1 MESPALGL
9 LDSPTPQTLGLFDS
23 WTPMTPGRGTEG
35 DSMESYFRYWGK
47 ADLKYPG
54 EPKWHPLAYH
64 SLDVSACA
72 LKLLLN
78 HGDWLRKLSASSGLS
93 EEILIEW
100 LPFLLAIHDPGKF
113 GNGFQNLR
121 PDLQMILQGKSTP
134 VGNSARHDTMG
145 YELLMQHLPFWIC
158 RDDLA
163 RRSGSLLRP
172 WVAAVTGHHGRPPRN
187 DSSWALI
194 QRDNFPHTVIEDI
207 KHFIDDLISLLLPNG
222 CHLPES
228 GNDFSGKYK
237 CVSWL
242 LAGVAVAA
250 DWLGSNTKWFPYC
263 EPTLNLKDYWQNVA
277 LPNAEKAIVESGLVQ
292 AHAAPFSGITSL
304 FKSIKEPTPLQEWA
318 QSVKLAGT
326 PQLFILEELTG
337 SGKTEAALALAARL
351 LTEGLGSGIYV
362 ALPTMATADAM
373 FDRVRNNGAY
383 RRMFADDKISLALA
397 HSADR
402 LKFALEEENRKD
414 SGYGK
419 GEVESASEHCTAW
432 LSDNRKKA
440 LLADFGIGTID
451 QALLAVLSAKHQSL
465 RLLGLSTKVL
475 VVDEVHAC
483 DAYMGELLERLL
495 SFHAA
500 LGGTA
505 ILLSA
510 TLPQNQRARLLNAF
524 ASGLG
529 CSAMPPS
536 KQEYPLATH
545 WHADAN
551 DGWEKQLEA
560 RKEVSRSVTVNTI
573 AEEEYVL
580 KKLDNS
586 TANGGCAVWVRNTV
600 ADAVAAWNTWNSMH
614 PDRQAIL
621 FHARFALIDRLRIG
635 KSVENA
641 FGPDS
646 TIETRTGR
654 LVIANQVIEQSLD
667 VDFDYMVTDL
677 VPIDLV
683 IQRAGR
689 LQRHIRE
696 AKGNRLLEKGAKDQR
711 GGAQLGVLMPEPI
724 ADATSNWYTKLLP
737 KAGKVYPDHARL
749 WLTAHW
755 LVANRG
761 FFELPRQARDMIES
775 VYGGKGDVKIPEGL
789 EKAENKAIGDRSA
802 DRSLAAL
809 NALSFES
816 GYQATGLHWND
827 DENAP
832 TRLGEATVRV
842 RLARTTDNGLIPWAE
857 TRTGMEWALSELTV
871 PRRLIAGESPRHA
884 ALIDGARASM
894 RDEGRYCVIVPLEEN
909 DTGNWYGFA
918 ANMDGDEIMVK
929 YSQVTGL
936 SIEKGVEDGSDL

>member
-1 MESPALGL
+1 MKGFF
-9 LDSPTPQTLGLFDS
+9 G
-23 WTPMTPGRGTEG
+23 
-35 DSMESYFRYWGK
+35 YWGK
-47 ADLKYPG
+47 ADEKYPG
-54 EPKWHPLAYH
+54 EPKWHPLVYH
-64 SLDVSACA
+64 SLDVAACA
-72 LKLLLN
+72 QMLLSKHN
-78 HGDWLRKLSASSGLS
+78 DWLRKLSDFSGLS
-93 EEILIEW
+93 EKLLAEW
-100 LPFLLAIHDPGKF
+100 IPFLLAVHDPGKF
-113 GNGFQNLR
+113 GNGFQNQR
-121 PDLQMILQGKSTP
+121 PDLQKLLQGKATS
-134 VGNSARHDTMG
+134 VGSKARHDTMG
-145 YELLMQHLPFWIC
+145 YELLMQFLPSWL
-158 RDDLA
+158 RREDL
-163 RRSGSLLRP
+163 GKHGGLLLRP
-172 WVAAVTGHHGRPPRN
+172 WIAAVTGHHGRPPRN

-194 QRDNFPHTVIEDI
+194 QRDNFPISVIEDAKQFVVDI
-207 KHFIDDLISLLLPNG
+207 AALLLPKG
-222 CHLPES
+222 CPLPETGS
-228 GNDFSGKYK
+228 EFSERYK
-237 CVSWL
+237 SVSWL

-263 EPTLNLKDYWQNVA
+263 EPVLNLTNYWREVA
-277 LPNAEKAIVESGLVQ
+277 LPNAEKAVVESGLVQ
-292 AHAAPFSGITSL
+292 AHAASFCGITSL
-304 FKSIKEPTPLQEWA
+304 LGNIKVPTPLQEWA
-318 QSVKLAGT
+318 QSVKLSET

-337 SGKTEAALALAARL
+337 GGKTEAALTLAARL
-351 LTEGLGSGIYV
+351 LAEGLGSGVYV

-373 FDRVRNNGAY
+373 FDRVRKNGAY
-383 RRMFADDKISLALA
+383 KRMFADEQISLALA

-419 GEVESASEHCTAW
+419 SKEETESASQQCTAW

-475 VVDEVHAC
+475 IVDEVHAC

-510 TLPQNQRARLLNAF
+510 TLPQNQKARLLNAF
-524 ASGLG
+524 ASGFS
-529 CSAMPPS
+529 CSAMMPS
-536 KQEYPLATH
+536 KQDYPLATH
-545 WHADAN
+545 WHADS
-551 DGWEKQLEA
+551 DDEWENKVEA
-560 RKEVSRSVTVNTI
+560 RKEVSRSVTVNAIT
-573 AEEEYVL
+573 EEEEVFRRL
-580 KKLDNS
+580 ENS
-586 TANGGCAVWVRNTV
+586 TENGGCAVWVRNTV
-600 ADAVAAWNTWNSMH
+600 VDAVAAWNTWNSMH

-635 KSVENA
+635 KDVENA

-646 TIETRTGR
+646 TLETRKGR

-667 VDFDYMVTDL
+667 VDFDDMVTDL

-689 LQRHIRE
+689 LQRHIRDVS
-696 AKGNRLLEKGAKDQR
+696 GNRLLVKGAKDER
-711 GGAQLGVLMPEPI
+711 GGAQLGVLMPAPI
-724 ADATSNWYTKLLP
+724 VDAASNWYTKLLP
-737 KAGKVYPDHARL
+737 KAGKVYTDHARL

-761 FFELPRQARDMIES
+761 FELPRQARDMLES
-775 VYGGKGDVKIPEGL
+775 VYGGKGRVKVPEGL

-827 DENAP
+827 DDNAP

-842 RLARTTDNGLIPWAE
+842 RLARITDNGLIPWAE
-857 TRTGMEWALSELTV
+857 TKTGMEWALSELTI
-871 PRRLIAGESPRHA
+871 PRRLIAGESPHYA

-909 DTGNWYGFA
+909 DGGNWYGFA
-918 ANMDGDEIMVK
+918 TNLDGGEIMVK
-929 YSQVTGL
+929 YSQVAGL
-936 SIEKGVEDGSDL
+936 SIEKGVDDESDL